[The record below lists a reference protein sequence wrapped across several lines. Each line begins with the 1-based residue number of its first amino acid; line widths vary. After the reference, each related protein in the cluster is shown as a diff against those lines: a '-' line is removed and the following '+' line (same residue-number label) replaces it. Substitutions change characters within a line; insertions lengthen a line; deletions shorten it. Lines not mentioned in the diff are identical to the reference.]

1 MANKYMKN
9 WKQTFYIIW
18 TGQIFSTLTSS
29 IVGFAIV
36 YWLGVETRSPSVLA
50 YAMIAALLPQA
61 LLGPFTGVFVDRWDR
76 KRTMIM
82 ADSFIAFCTAILCVM
97 FYLGKVEIWQ
107 IYVLLALRSVGSAFH
122 SPAMQASIPLL
133 APESQLMRIA
143 GVNQIIS
150 SVSNIAGPAIA
161 AVLITVMDMTYVLMF
176 DIGGA
181 IIACVSLLFV
191 TIPNPEK
198 KILDKGQNIFR
209 EMKEGLVAIFE
220 KRGLAW
226 LFSFDVLASFFILP
240 VAALFPLMTLDYFG
254 GTTFQMGMVEVA
266 WGVGMLIGGGI
277 LGLRKM
283 KLANKVILMNL
294 TDIIM
299 GLAFVVSGILPPSGL
314 IPFFVVTFLGGMAG
328 AIFWGAFTVILQT
341 KIKPEVLGRVFSI
354 YGSLTIL
361 PAIPG
366 LVATGFIAE
375 TIGLTT
381 IFIIAGI
388 ALIGTGISLLSI
400 PSVREL
406 GRSTV
411 GQQLP
416 E

>member
-1 MANKYMKN
+1 MKN

-18 TGQIFSTLTSS
+18 TGQIFSTMTSS

-36 YWLGVETRSPSVLA
+36 YWLGVETRSASVLA

-61 LLGPFTGVFVDRWDR
+61 VLGLFTGVFVDRWDR
-76 KRTMIM
+76 KKTMIF

-97 FYLGKVEIWQ
+97 FYIGKAEIWQ
-107 IYVLLALRSVGSAFH
+107 IYILLALRSVGGAFH

-133 APESQLMRIA
+133 APESQLLRIA
-143 GVNQIIS
+143 GVNQMIA

-161 AVLITVMDMTYVLMF
+161 ALLITMMDMTYILMF
-176 DIGGA
+176 DIVGA
-181 IIACVSLLFV
+181 IIACTSLLFV
-191 TIPNPEK
+191 IIPNPEK
-198 KILDKGQNIFR
+198 GGVEQKRNMLR
-209 EMKEGLVAIFE
+209 EIKEGLMAIFE

-240 VAALFPLMTLDYFG
+240 VAALFPLMTLNHFG
-254 GTTFQMGMVEVA
+254 GTPFQMGLVEVA
-266 WGVGMLIGGGI
+266 WGAGMLVGGGI

-283 KLANKVILMNL
+283 KLANKVLIMNI

-299 GLAFVVSGILPPSGL
+299 GLAFVFSGLLPPSGL
-314 IPFFVVTFLGGMAG
+314 IAFFALTTVGGIAG

-341 KIKPEVLGRVFSI
+341 KIDPAKLGRVFSI

-366 LVATGFIAE
+366 LAATGHIAG

-381 IFIIAGI
+381 IFIISGI
-388 ALIGTGISLLSI
+388 ILVGTGISLLCI
-400 PSVREL
+400 PSVRLL
-406 GRSTV
+406 GKSTI
-411 GQQLP
+411 GQNLP

>member
-1 MANKYMKN
+1 MKN

-18 TGQIFSTLTSS
+18 TGQLFSTLTSS

-36 YWLGVETRSPSVLA
+36 YWLGVETRSASVLA

-61 LLGPFTGVFVDRWDR
+61 VLGLFTGVFVDRWDR
-76 KRTMIM
+76 KKTMIF
-82 ADSFIAFCTAILCVM
+82 ADSFIAFCTAILCLM

-107 IYVLLALRSVGSAFH
+107 IYILLTLRSIGGAFH

-143 GVNQIIS
+143 GVNQMIA

-161 AVLITVMDMTYVLMF
+161 AILITVMDMTYVLMF
-176 DIGGA
+176 DIVGA
-181 IIACVSLLFV
+181 VIACTSLLFV

-198 KILDKGQNIFR
+198 KDTQQTKNILR
-209 EMKEGLVAIFE
+209 EVKEGLVAIFE

-240 VAALFPLMTLDYFG
+240 VAALFPLMTLNHFG
-254 GTTFQMGMVEVA
+254 GTTFQMGLVEVA
-266 WGVGMLIGGGI
+266 WGVGMLIGGVV
-277 LGLRKM
+277 LGLKKM
-283 KLANKVILMNL
+283 KMANKVILMNI

-299 GLAFVVSGILPPSGL
+299 GLAFFLSGLLPASGL
-314 IPFFVVTFLGGMAG
+314 IPFFVLTTIGGIVG

-341 KIKPEVLGRVFSI
+341 KIDAAKLGRVFSI

-366 LVATGFIAE
+366 LVATGYIAD

-388 ALIGTGISLLSI
+388 ALIGTGISLLCI

-411 GQQLP
+411 GHQLP

>member
-1 MANKYMKN
+1 MKN

-18 TGQIFSTLTSS
+18 TGQLFSTLTSS

-36 YWLGVETRSPSVLA
+36 YWLGVETRSAGVLA

-61 LLGPFTGVFVDRWDR
+61 VFGLFTGVFVDRWDR
-76 KRTMIM
+76 KRTMIF
-82 ADSFIAFCTAILCVM
+82 ADTFIAFCTAILCLM

-107 IYVLLALRSVGSAFH
+107 IYILLTLRSIGSAFH

-143 GVNQIIS
+143 GVNQIIA

-176 DIGGA
+176 DIVGA
-181 IIACVSLLFV
+181 VIACTSLLFV

-198 KILDKGQNIFR
+198 NIGQQKRNIFR
-209 EMKEGLVAIFE
+209 EVKEGLMAIFE

-240 VAALFPLMTLDYFG
+240 VAALFPLMTLNHFG
-254 GTTFQMGMVEVA
+254 GTTFQMGLVEVA

-277 LGLRKM
+277 LGLKKM
-283 KLANKVILMNL
+283 KMANKVILMNV

-299 GLAFVVSGILPPSGL
+299 GLMFFLSGLLPASGL
-314 IPFFVVTFLGGMAG
+314 IPFFILTAIGGTVG

-341 KIKPEVLGRVFSI
+341 KIDPAKLGRVFSI

-366 LVATGFIAE
+366 LVATGYVAD

-388 ALIGTGISLLSI
+388 ALIGTGISLLCI
-400 PSVREL
+400 PSVRAL

-411 GQQLP
+411 GHQLP

>member
-1 MANKYMKN
+1 MKN

-18 TGQIFSTLTSS
+18 TGQIFSTLSSS

-36 YWLGVETRSPSVLA
+36 YWLGVETRSASVLA

-61 LLGPFTGVFVDRWDR
+61 VLGLFTGVFVDRWDR
-76 KRTMIM
+76 KKTMIF
-82 ADSFIAFCTAILCVM
+82 ADSFIALCTGVLCVM
-97 FYLGKVEIWQ
+97 FYLGKAEIWQ
-107 IYVLLALRSVGSAFH
+107 VYILLALRSVGGAFH

-143 GVNQIIS
+143 GVNQMIA

-161 AVLITVMDMTYVLMF
+161 AVLITVMDMTYILML

-181 IIACVSLLFV
+181 IIACTALLFV

-198 KILDKGQNIFR
+198 KIVEQGKNIFR
-209 EMKEGLVAIFE
+209 EMKEGIVAIFE

-240 VAALFPLMTLDYFG
+240 VAALFPLMTLNYFG
-254 GTTFQMGMVEVA
+254 GTPFQMGLVEVA
-266 WGVGMLIGGGI
+266 WGIGMLIGGGI

-283 KLANKVILMNL
+283 KMANKVLIMNI

-299 GLAFVVSGILPPSGL
+299 GAAFVFSGILPPSGL
-314 IPFFVVTFLGGMAG
+314 IIFFVATFIGGIAG

-341 KIKPEVLGRVFSI
+341 KINPAVLGRVFSI
-354 YGSLTIL
+354 YGSLTLL

-366 LVATGFIAE
+366 LVATGYVAD
-375 TIGLTT
+375 TIGLTF
-381 IFIIAGI
+381 IFIVSGI
-388 ALIGTGISLLSI
+388 VLIGTGISLLCI
-400 PSVREL
+400 PSVRKL
-406 GRSTV
+406 GKSTI

>member
-1 MANKYMKN
+1 MKN

-18 TGQIFSTLTSS
+18 TGQIFSTMTSS

-36 YWLGVETRSPSVLA
+36 YWLGVETRSASVLA

-61 LLGPFTGVFVDRWDR
+61 VLGLFTGVFVDRWDR
-76 KRTMIM
+76 KKTMIF

-97 FYLGKVEIWQ
+97 FYLGKAEIWQ
-107 IYVLLALRSVGSAFH
+107 IYILLALRSVGGAFH

-133 APESQLMRIA
+133 APESQLLRIA
-143 GVNQIIS
+143 GVNQMIAS
-150 SVSNIAGPAIA
+150 ASNIAGPAIA
-161 AVLITVMDMTYVLMF
+161 ALLITMMDMTYILMF
-176 DIGGA
+176 DIVGA
-181 IIACVSLLFV
+181 IIACTSLLFV

-198 KILDKGQNIFR
+198 GEVEQKRNMLR
-209 EMKEGLVAIFE
+209 EIKEGLMAIFE

-240 VAALFPLMTLDYFG
+240 VAALFPLMTLNHFG
-254 GTTFQMGMVEVA
+254 GTPFQMGLVEVA
-266 WGVGMLIGGGI
+266 WGIGMLIGGGI

-283 KLANKVILMNL
+283 KLANKVLIMNI

-299 GLAFVVSGILPPSGL
+299 GLAFVFSGLLPPSGL
-314 IPFFVVTFLGGMAG
+314 IAFFVLTTAGGIAG

-341 KIKPEVLGRVFSI
+341 KIDPAKLGRVFSI

-366 LVATGFIAE
+366 LVATGHIAD
-375 TIGLTT
+375 TIGLPT
-381 IFIIAGI
+381 IFIISGI
-388 ALIGTGISLLSI
+388 ILAGTGISLLCI
-400 PSVREL
+400 PSVRAL
-406 GRSTV
+406 GKSTI
-411 GQQLP
+411 GQNLP